1 MSKLVAIS
9 LEDGSTVYIE
19 AADRA
24 QTSEGVVGVGGDVT
38 YRGGR
43 QEKGGGAMP
52 KFKAIEDTIR
62 AYTSHTLNAFKQ
74 VAAANVDKVTLEF
87 GINVNAQGGIPYIT
101 QGSAGSSL
109 KITVEC
115 SFPNPVP
122 QNNPAPQS
130 SHAE

>member
-1 MSKLVAIS
+1 MSKLVAIE

-19 AADRA
+19 AAEGA
-24 QTSEGVVGVGGDVT
+24 EAESEGEVT

-43 QEKGGGAMP
+43 QEKGGMEIP

-62 AYTSHTLNAFKQ
+62 TYTTYTLNAFKQ

-87 GINVNAQGGIPYIT
+87 GINVEAQGGIPYIT

-115 SFPNPVP
+115 SFPNADLEIR
-122 QNNPAPQS
+122 NA
-130 SHAE
+130 